1 MEMNTNV
8 TVRDIEKLAVIV
20 AGLVREGVTFEVD
33 NQRGEESVW
42 VIRLTGGF

>member
-1 MEMNTNV
+1 MNTNV

-33 NQRGEESVW
+33 NQLPNVW

>member
-1 MEMNTNV
+1 MKTNMTM
-8 TVRDIEKLAVIV
+8 TVRDIAQLTVIV

-33 NQRGEESVW
+33 NEQGSDAVW

>member
-1 MEMNTNV
+1 METNMNV
-8 TVRDIEKLAVIV
+8 TVRDIAQLVVIV

-33 NQRGEESVW
+33 KERGSDAVW

>member
-1 MEMNTNV
+1 METNMNV

-33 NQRGEESVW
+33 NEQGSDTVW
-42 VIRLTGGF
+42 VIRLMGGF